1 KLGWLVFVEA
11 SLGEA
16 LAPLFTSVL
25 QTGLLLVL
33 GLAVAILAGLLLARR
48 MTGPIRALDVGA
60 ARIGAGALDH
70 RIAIHTGDE
79 LEELAERFN
88 TMAADLQRS
97 YADLEK
103 KVEDRTAELT
113 EALDQQT
120 ATAEVLGVINSS
132 PGDLAPVFDAMLEK
146 ALHLCSADYG
156 VLWIRDDD
164 VIRAGAMRGA
174 SEEFTDFLLRE
185 RVPVDANMAVA
196 RAVRERLVIH
206 VADTKESEPYRRGVP
221 LAVFSAD
228 RAGIRTIL

>member
-1 KLGWLVFVEA
+1 KLGWLVFVEQPL
-11 SLGEA
+11 SEA

-33 GLAVAILAGLLLARR
+33 GLVVAILAGLLLARR
-48 MTGPIRALDVGA
+48 MTGPIRALDTGA

-70 RIAIHTGDE
+70 RIAVHTGDE

-88 TMAADLQRS
+88 AMAGDLQSS

-103 KVEDRTAELT
+103 KVEDRTAELK

-146 ALHLCSADYG
+146 ATRLCEADF
-156 VLWIRDDD
+156 
-164 VIRAGAMRGA
+164 AMMNTYDG
-174 SEEFTDFLLRE
+174 
-185 RVPVDANMAVA
+185 
-196 RAVRERLVIH
+196 ERLTEVGWGSCRD
-206 VADTKESEPYRRGVP
+206 AYAE
-221 LAVFSAD
+221 
-228 RAGIRTIL
+228 